1 MQLKLKNASRL
12 ASSIETEI
20 QRLKY
25 KINQVSATYSSKEES
40 EMNTFSVVSTNLEI
54 LGKLLDAKFFIRA
67 KIGEFNQ
74 EKINVLTAEIAK
86 LEEMKGA
93 LQAAEEVQYS
103 RETVNYS
110 TKKVEFSS
118 GLSEGQKELYH
129 VEVLKITRQIQ
140 RLKDKC
146 AGINSQGTVVLPEDI
161 VSILVSKGLLD

>member
-20 QRLKY
+20 QRLKG
-25 KINQVSATYSSKEES
+25 KISRVTQVYNTKEDAEL
-40 EMNTFSVVSTNLEI
+40 NTFSAVSTNLEV
-54 LGKLLDAKFFIRA
+54 LGKLLDAKFFIRN

-86 LEEMKGA
+86 LQEQKEA
-93 LQAAEEVQYS
+93 LETAETLTYS
-103 RETVNYS
+103 REGVNYS

-118 GLSEGQKELYH
+118 GLSEEQKELYH

-161 VSILVSKGLLD
+161 VSVLVSKGLLD